1 MDSITNFLAALPVW
15 AIPVLLAITLHE
27 AAHGYVAYLLG
38 DNTAKQAGRV
48 SFNPLVHIDMF
59 GTVILPLLLLYLGG
73 FIFGY
78 AKPVPVTVNNLRNP
92 RRDMILVAA
101 AGPAANIILAIVGAV
116 LVPLILILPEFAG
129 SWLARN
135 ISNLI
140 LLNCLL
146 AVLNMLPLPPL
157 DGSKVVFGLLPP
169 HLAREYGR
177 IAPYGI
183 FILVGIVFILPMLGR
198 TVGLNLD
205 IGRYLILEPA
215 IALGNWILTTFA
227 IGV

>member
-1 MDSITNFLAALPVW
+1 MDQVTNFLAALPVW

-27 AAHGYVAYLLG
+27 AAHGYVASWLG
-38 DNTAKQAGRV
+38 DDTAKRAGRL
-48 SFNPLVHIDMF
+48 SFNPIAHIDLF
-59 GTVILPLLLLYLGG
+59 GTVILPLLLLYMGG

-78 AKPVPVTVNNLRNP
+78 TKPVPVTVNNLRKP
-92 RRDMILVAA
+92 RRDMMLVAA
-101 AGPAANIILAIVGAV
+101 AGPGANILLAIAGAL
-116 LVPLILILPEFAG
+116 LVPLALVLPEYLG
-129 SWLARN
+129 GWLAKN

-140 LLNCLL
+140 LLNCIL

-157 DGSKVVFGLLPP
+157 DGSKVAYGLLPP
-169 HLAREYGR
+169 HLARQYGR

-198 TVGLNLD
+198 PLGLNLN
-205 IGRYLILEPA
+205 IGRYLIFEPSY
-215 IALGNWILTTFA
+215 ALANWILTTFG

>member
-1 MDSITNFLAALPVW
+1 MDQVTNFLAALPVW

-27 AAHGYVAYLLG
+27 AAHGYVAYWLG
-38 DNTAKQAGRV
+38 DDTAKRAGRL
-48 SFNPLVHIDMF
+48 SFNPIAHIDLF
-59 GTVILPLLLLYLGG
+59 GTVILPLLLLYMGG

-78 AKPVPVTVNNLRNP
+78 AKPVPVTVNNLRKP
-92 RRDMILVAA
+92 RRDMMLVAA
-101 AGPAANIILAIVGAV
+101 AGPGANILLAIAGALLIPLA
-116 LVPLILILPEFAG
+116 LVLPEYLG
-129 SWLARN
+129 GWLAKN

-140 LLNCLL
+140 LLNCIL

-157 DGSKVVFGLLPP
+157 DGSKVAYGLLPP
-169 HLAREYGR
+169 HLARQYGR

-198 TVGLNLD
+198 PLGLDLNF
-205 IGRYLILEPA
+205 GRYLIFEPSY
-215 IALGNWILTTFA
+215 ALANWILTTFG

>member
-1 MDSITNFLAALPVW
+1 MDSITSFFWALPIW
-15 AIPVLLAITLHE
+15 AIPVLLAITFHE
-27 AAHGYVAYLLG
+27 AAHGYVAHWLG
-38 DNTAKQAGRV
+38 DDTAKRAGRL
-48 SFNPLVHIDMF
+48 SFNPIAHVDLF

-78 AKPVPVTVNNLRNP
+78 AKPVPVNPNNLRKP
-92 RRDMILVAA
+92 RRDMVLVAA
-101 AGPAANIILAIVGAV
+101 AGPGANILLAIAGALLMPLA
-116 LVPLILILPEFAG
+116 LVLPEFLG
-129 SWLARN
+129 SWLGKN
-135 ISNLI
+135 IANLI

-157 DGSKVVFGLLPP
+157 DGSKVAYGLLPP
-169 HLAREYGR
+169 HLARRYGR

-198 TVGLNLD
+198 PLGLDLD
-205 IGRYLILEPA
+205 IGRYLIFEPSY
-215 IALGNWILTTFA
+215 ALANWILTTFG